1 MTNSIFPAWFVV
13 KAKYN
18 QERRAESSLLS
29 QGVKC
34 YLPVITT
41 SSMRDGK
48 KLNQLRDNVLFP
60 GYLFAYFDPEVIH
73 TTEVKN
79 SRGVSGLVSFGG
91 APAIITDSKMDDI
104 RKSIDSRAAA
114 LSAESIPVKGERVE
128 LTGGS
133 LEGLEAVYDE
143 PDGLRRSILLINILG
158 KQVVRSVS
166 NKDFRFA

>member
-34 YLPVITT
+34 YLPVIAT

-104 RKSIDSRAAA
+104 RKSIDSRVAA

-143 PDGLRRSILLINILG
+143 PDGLRRSILLINVLG

>member
-1 MTNSIFPAWFVV
+1 MADSLFPAWFVV

-34 YLPVITT
+34 YLPVIAN
-41 SSMRDGK
+41 SSRRNGK
-48 KLNQLRDNVLFP
+48 KLNQKRDNVLFP

-79 SRGVSGLVSFGG
+79 TRGVSGLVSFGNNL
-91 APAIITDSKMDDI
+91 AIITDPVMCDI
-104 RKSIDSRAAA
+104 RAQIDARADDLTAA
-114 LSAESIPVKGERVE
+114 SVPVKGERV
-128 LTGGS
+128 TFTNGS
-133 LEGLEAVYDE
+133 LEGLEGVYDE
-143 PDGLRRSILLINILG
+143 PDGMRRSIILINVLG

-166 NKDFRFA
+166 NKDFRFT